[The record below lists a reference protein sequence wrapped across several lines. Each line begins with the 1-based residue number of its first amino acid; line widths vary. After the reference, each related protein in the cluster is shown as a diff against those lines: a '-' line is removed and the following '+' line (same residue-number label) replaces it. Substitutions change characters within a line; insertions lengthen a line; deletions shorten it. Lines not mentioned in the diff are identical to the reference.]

1 MSQEFKIPA
10 TLSKNNIIFLFSYYF
25 ILLFVTVSITIYI
38 LYNHYLNISNSTS
51 FIESFNTILAGC
63 ISFSICASCIYYI
76 RKLYKL
82 SLADKITVLSSN
94 EINLIH
100 IGTLCYFIIR
110 PWFAGVFS
118 IILFLGLNSGIL
130 IVNGNNNHPTNRLM
144 DLYIFLSFFVGF
156 SSGKF
161 LHFIENK
168 SGDLINSFSSSKTN

>member
-1 MSQEFKIPA
+1 MGQEIKIPA
-10 TLSKNNIIFLFSYYF
+10 KLSIKNIYSLFIYYF
-25 ILLFVTVSITIYI
+25 ILLILTVLNTIYI
-38 LYNHYLNISNSTS
+38 LYIHYLNLSNDTN
-51 FIESFNTILAGC
+51 FTENFNNILSGC

-82 SLADKITVLSSN
+82 SLANRI
-94 EINLIH
+94 EIFSTNNADLIH

-130 IVNGNNNHPTNRLM
+130 IVSGNNNSTNKLM

-161 LHFIENK
+161 LHYIENK
-168 SGDLINSFSSSKTN
+168 SGDIIDSFSNSKSE